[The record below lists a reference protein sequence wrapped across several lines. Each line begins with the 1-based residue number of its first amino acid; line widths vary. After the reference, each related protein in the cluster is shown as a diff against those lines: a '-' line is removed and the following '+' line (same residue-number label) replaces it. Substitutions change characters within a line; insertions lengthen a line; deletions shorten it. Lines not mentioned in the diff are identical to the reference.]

1 MYLLVDLVGL
11 PWSEVLFGRGG
22 GDIGHG
28 VEVAAGQVE
37 FPPTPSVASI
47 RITQA
52 LFRLVATAA
61 AKPPGLP
68 APIMLI
74 SQDLVCMGY

>member
-11 PWSEVLFGRGG
+11 PWGEVLFGRG

-28 VEVAAGQVE
+28 VEVS
-37 FPPTPSVASI
+37 PTPLAASI
-47 RITQA
+47 RSTEA
-52 LFRLVATAA
+52 LFRLAATAA
-61 AKPPGLP
+61 AKPPMP

>member
-11 PWSEVLFGRGG
+11 PWGEVLFGG

-28 VEVAAGQVE
+28 VEVAARQVE
-37 FPPTPSVASI
+37 VSPTPSAASI
-47 RITQA
+47 RSTEA
-52 LFRLVATAA
+52 LFRLAATAA
-61 AKPPGLP
+61 AKPPLP

>member
-11 PWSEVLFGRGG
+11 PWGEVLFGRG

-28 VEVAAGQVE
+28 VEVVARQVE
-37 FPPTPSVASI
+37 VSPTPSAASI
-47 RITQA
+47 RSTEA
-52 LFRLVATAA
+52 LFRLAATAA

-74 SQDLVCMGY
+74 SQDLFCMGY